1 MQRDNI
7 FKIFIKGFGFGFFG
21 NILGGIMTISLA
33 PFISEWFIAYIALLF
48 SLFIYLSL
56 IFTAGLKDG
65 QREKILLRNKRVES
79 SPKYRW
85 LILGAIIGGIMLVPA
100 LILLLGVFGVIGLSG
115 EYLFAF
121 RFLSGAVY
129 PLMHVAEAHNVAVAE
144 IPLWY
149 PIASMAIYLVLT
161 PIAAQIGYKFGYDEK
176 TLKDLMY
183 EKQ

>member
-79 SPKYRW
+79 SPKYR
-85 LILGAIIGGIMLVPA
+85 LV
-100 LILLLGVFGVIGLSG
+100 
-115 EYLFAF
+115 
-121 RFLSGAVY
+121 
-129 PLMHVAEAHNVAVAE
+129 
-144 IPLWY
+144 
-149 PIASMAIYLVLT
+149 
-161 PIAAQIGYKFGYDEK
+161 Q
-176 TLKDLMY
+176 
-183 EKQ
+183 

>member
-56 IFTAGLKDG
+56 VFTAGLKDG

-79 SPKYRW
+79 CPKYRW
-85 LILGAIIGGIMLVPA
+85 LILGGIIGVIMLVPA
-100 LILLLGVFGVIGLSG
+100 LILLLGVLGAIGLSG

-129 PLMHVAEAHNVAVAE
+129 PLMHVAEAHNVAVTE

-176 TLKDLMY
+176 TLHDYMY

>member
-1 MQRDNI
+1 MQRENV

-33 PFISEWFIAYIALLF
+33 PFISEWFISYIALLF

-56 IFTAGLKDG
+56 LFTAGLKDG
-65 QREKILLRNKRVES
+65 QRERVMLRNKRVEKC
-79 SPKYRW
+79 PKYRW
-85 LILGAIIGGIMLVPA
+85 LILGAIIGAIMCIPA
-100 LILLLGVFGVIGLSG
+100 IILLLGIAGVIGLSG

-129 PLMHVAEAHNVAVAE
+129 PLMHVAEAHNVAVTE

-149 PIASMAIYLVLT
+149 PIASMTIYFILS
-161 PIAAQIGYKFGYDEK
+161 PIAAQLGYKFGYDEK
-176 TLKDLMY
+176 KLQDYMY

>member
-7 FKIFIKGFGFGFFG
+7 FKIFIKGLGFAFFG

-33 PFISEWFIAYIALLF
+33 PFISEWFISYIALLF

-65 QREKILLRNKRVES
+65 QHERILLRNKRVES
-79 SPKYRW
+79 CPKYRW
-85 LILGAIIGGIMLVPA
+85 LILGAVIGAIMCVPV
-100 LILLLGVFGVIGLSG
+100 LILLLGVIGVIGLSG

-121 RFLSGAVY
+121 RFISGTVY
-129 PLMHVAEAHNVAVAE
+129 PLMHVAEAHNVPVAE

-149 PIASMAIYLVLT
+149 PVASMSIYFILT
-161 PIAAQIGYKFGYDEK
+161 PIAAQLGYKFGYDEK
-176 TLKDLMY
+176 KLLDFMY